1 MIAEKDK
8 TVISCIAREYGVQK
22 VLLFGSAAD
31 PEREAE
37 DIDLGV
43 IGIEP
48 GRFFDFYADLLFG
61 LSKPVDVVD
70 LSSDTQFNALIKRD
84 GIPLYG

>member
-1 MIAEKDK
+1 MIAEKDR
-8 TVISCIAREYGVQK
+8 TVISRIAREYGVER

-37 DIDLGV
+37 DIDVGV

-48 GRFFDFYADLLFG
+48 ERFFDFYADLLFG

-70 LSSDTQFNALIKRD
+70 LSADTQFNTLVKRD

>member
-1 MIAEKDK
+1 MIAEKDR
-8 TVISCIAREYGVQK
+8 TVISRVAREYGVEK

-31 PEREAE
+31 PERDAE

-48 GRFFDFYADLLFG
+48 ERFFEFYGDLMFG

-70 LSSDTQFNALIKRD
+70 LSFDTKFNALVKRD
-84 GIPLYG
+84 GIPLYT

>member
-1 MIAEKDK
+1 MIAEKDRM
-8 TVISCIAREYGVQK
+8 VISRVAREYGVQK

-43 IGIEP
+43 MGIEP
-48 GRFFDFYADLLFG
+48 ERFFDFYGDLMLG
-61 LSKPVDVVD
+61 LAKPVDVVD
-70 LSSDTQFNALIKRD
+70 LSFDTKFNALVKRD
-84 GIPLYG
+84 GILLYG

>member
-8 TVISCIAREYGVQK
+8 TVISDLAREYGVQRI
-22 VLLFGSAAD
+22 LLFGSAAD
-31 PEREAE
+31 PEKQAA

-48 GRFFDFYADLLFG
+48 TRFFDFCADLLFG

-70 LSSDTQFNALIKRD
+70 LSSDTQFNALVKRD
-84 GIPLYG
+84 GIQLYG